1 MKKTTI
7 KSPVSIKGVGLH
19 GGKSVTLTLNPAADN
34 HGIKFK
40 RTDLPEYP
48 EIPADVGYVKDT
60 NRGTK
65 LMKGTAEVGT
75 VEHLMSAL
83 YAMGIDNVLVELDA
97 GEVPIMD
104 GSALPFV
111 NMIKEAGIEE
121 QEAERDYFVCE
132 EPISYTDEETGAEL
146 MLIPSD
152 KYEVTTM
159 IDFDSPVL
167 GQQYAE
173 LGDMSQY
180 DEQIAPCK
188 TFVFVHEL
196 VSLID
201 QDLIKGGD
209 LDNAIVIANEK
220 MTQASFDKIASKIEI
235 PEIEF
240 NKEGIVNKRDLIFS
254 NEPARHK
261 LLDVIGDLAL
271 AGKPI
276 IGKIVAT
283 KPGHAVNIELAK
295 LIKKEIIAKRKLK
308 GKPKYD
314 PNEVPLMNIEQ
325 VKAMLPH
332 RYPFLMIDKILELTS
347 EKVVGVK
354 NVTGNENFFQGH
366 FPGNPVFPGVL
377 QMEALAQTGGILALA
392 TVEDPQLYDT
402 YFLKM
407 DNVKFKQMVVPG
419 DTIILKMELLS
430 PVRRGIVQMQ
440 GTAYVGNKIVSEG
453 ELTAQIIKRP
463 V

>member
-7 KSPVSIKGVGLH
+7 KKPVSVSGVGLH
-19 GGKSVTLTLNPAADN
+19 SGEKVTLTLVPADEHA
-34 HGIKFK
+34 GIKFK
-40 RTDLPEYP
+40 RTDLENFP
-48 EIPADVGYVKDT
+48 EIPAEVGYVKDT

-83 YAMGIDNVLVELDA
+83 YAMEVDNVLVELD
-97 GEVPIMD
+97 GPEVPIMD
-104 GSALPFV
+104 GSAAAFV
-111 NMIKEAGIEE
+111 DMIKEAGIVE
-121 QEAERDYFVCE
+121 QEDEREIFVCE
-132 EPISYTDEETGAEL
+132 EPIVYQDEETGAEL
-146 MLIPSD
+146 MLMPSD
-152 KYEVTTM
+152 AYEVTTM

-173 LGDMSQY
+173 LSDMSQY
-180 DEQIAPCK
+180 DTQIAPCK

-196 VSLID
+196 VNLID

-220 MTQASFDKIASKIEI
+220 ITQESLDTIAGKMEI

-240 NKEGIVNKRDLIFS
+240 NKEGIVNTRDLIFS

-271 AGKPI
+271 VGRRIQGKV
-276 IGKIVAT
+276 VAT
-283 KPGHAVNIELAK
+283 KPGHAANVELAK
-295 LIKKEIIAKRKLK
+295 LIKKELLAQRKLK

-314 PNEVPLMNIEQ
+314 PTQPPVMDTEQ

-332 RYPFLMIDKILELTS
+332 RYPFLMVDKVIEMA
-347 EKVVGVK
+347 KDRIVGIK
-354 NVTGNENFFQGH
+354 NVTANEQLFQGH
-366 FPGNPVFPGVL
+366 FPGHPVFPGVL
-377 QMEALAQTGGILALA
+377 QMEALAQTGGILALT
-392 TVEDPQLYDT
+392 TVENPGDYDT

-407 DNVKFKQMVVPG
+407 DNVKFKALVVPG

-430 PVRRGIVQMQ
+430 PIRRGIVQMQ

-453 ELTAQIIKRP
+453 ELTAQIIKRQ
-463 V
+463 

>member
-7 KSPVSIKGVGLH
+7 KNAVSISGKGLH
-19 GGKSVTLTLNPAADN
+19 SGKKVTLSLQPADDN

-75 VEHLMSAL
+75 VEHIMSAL

-97 GEVPIMD
+97 EEVPIMD

-111 NMIKEAGIEE
+111 NMIKEAGIQE
-121 QEAERDYFVCE
+121 QESEKDVFICE
-132 EPISYTDEETGAEL
+132 EPIIYSDEETGAEL
-146 MLIPSD
+146 MLMPSD
-152 KYEVTTM
+152 TYEVTTM

-173 LGDMSQY
+173 LGDMTAY
-180 DEQIAPCK
+180 DTQIAPCK

-196 VSLID
+196 VNLID

-220 MTQASFDKIASKIEI
+220 ITQESLHTIASKIEI

-276 IGKIVAT
+276 QGKVVAT
-283 KPGHAVNIELAK
+283 KPGHAANIELAK
-295 LIKKEIIAKRKLK
+295 LIKKEILAQRKLK

-314 PNEVPLMNIEQ
+314 PTVPPLMNIEAI
-325 VKAMLPH
+325 KAMLPH
-332 RYPFLMIDKILELTS
+332 RYPFLMIDKIIELEPDR
-347 EKVVGVK
+347 VVGIK

-377 QMEALAQTGGILALA
+377 QMEALAQTGGILALT
-392 TVEDPQLYDT
+392 TVEDPHLYDT

-407 DNVKFKQMVVPG
+407 ENVKFKQMVVPG
-419 DTIILKMELLS
+419 DTIVLKMELLS
-430 PVRRGIVQMQ
+430 PIRRGIVQMQ

-453 ELTAQIIKRP
+453 ELTAQILKRP
-463 V
+463 

>member
-7 KSPVSIKGVGLH
+7 KKPVSVSGVGLH
-19 GGKSVTLTLNPAADN
+19 SGEKVTLTLVPADEHA
-34 HGIKFK
+34 GIKFK
-40 RTDLPEYP
+40 RTDLENFP
-48 EIPADVGYVKDT
+48 EIPAEVGYVKDT

-83 YAMGIDNVLVELDA
+83 YAMEVDNVLVELD
-97 GEVPIMD
+97 GPEVPIMD
-104 GSALPFV
+104 GSAAAFV
-111 NMIKEAGIEE
+111 DMIKEAGIVE
-121 QEAERDYFVCE
+121 QEDEREIFVCE
-132 EPISYTDEETGAEL
+132 EPIVYQDEETGAEL
-146 MLIPSD
+146 MLMPSD
-152 KYEVTTM
+152 AYEVTTM

-173 LGDMSQY
+173 LSDMSQY
-180 DEQIAPCK
+180 DTQIAPCK

-196 VSLID
+196 VNLID

-220 MTQASFDKIASKIEI
+220 ITQESLDTIAGKMEI

-240 NKEGIVNKRDLIFS
+240 NKEGIVNTRDLIFS

-271 AGKPI
+271 VGRRIQGKV
-276 IGKIVAT
+276 VAT
-283 KPGHAVNIELAK
+283 KPGHAANVELAK
-295 LIKKEIIAKRKLK
+295 LIKKELLAQRKLK

-314 PNEVPLMNIEQ
+314 PTQPPVMDTEQ

-332 RYPFLMIDKILELTS
+332 RYPFLMVDKVIEMA
-347 EKVVGVK
+347 EDRIVGIK
-354 NVTGNENFFQGH
+354 NVTANEQLFQGH
-366 FPGNPVFPGVL
+366 FPGHPVFPGVL
-377 QMEALAQTGGILALA
+377 QMEALAQTGGILALT
-392 TVEDPQLYDT
+392 TVENPGDYDT

-407 DNVKFKQMVVPG
+407 DNVKFKALVVPG

-430 PVRRGIVQMQ
+430 PIRRGIVQMQ

-453 ELTAQIIKRP
+453 ELTAQIIKRQ
-463 V
+463 

>member
-7 KSPVSIKGVGLH
+7 KQQVSISGKGLH
-19 GGKSVTLTLNPAADN
+19 SGQNVTLTLLPAAEN

-40 RTDLPEYP
+40 RTDLADFP
-48 EIPADVGYVKDT
+48 EIPADVGYVMDT

-65 LMKGTAEVGT
+65 LKKGVAEVGT

-83 YAMGIDNVLVELDA
+83 SALGIDNVMVELDA
-97 GEVPIMD
+97 AEVPIMD
-104 GSALPFV
+104 GSAAPFV
-111 NMIKEAGIEE
+111 NMILEAGIEE
-121 QEAERDYFVCE
+121 QDAEKEVFVCE
-132 EPISYTDEETGAEL
+132 EAIIYQDEETGAEL
-146 MLIPSD
+146 MLMPSD
-152 KYEVTTM
+152 RYEVTTM

-173 LGDMSQY
+173 LSDMSQY
-180 DEQIAPCK
+180 AEQIAPCK
-188 TFVFVHEL
+188 TFVFVDEL
-196 VSLID
+196 VNLID

-220 MTQASFDKIASKIEI
+220 ITKDSLDTIASKIEI

-240 NKEGIVNKRDLIFS
+240 NKEGIVNKRDLIYS

-271 AGKPI
+271 AGRPI
-276 IGKIVAT
+276 QGKVVAT

-295 LIKKEIIAKRKLK
+295 LIKKEILAQRKLK

-314 PNEVPLMNIEQ
+314 PNMAPLMDIEL
-325 VKAMLPH
+325 VKKMLPH
-332 RYPFLMIDKILELTS
+332 RYPFLMVDKVMEMESDKI
-347 EKVVGVK
+347 VGIK
-354 NVTGNENFFQGH
+354 NVTGNENFFSGH

-377 QMEALAQTGGILALA
+377 QMEALAQTGGILALSQ
-392 TVEDPQLYDT
+392 VDDPSLYDT

-407 DNVKFKQMVVPG
+407 DNVKFKALVVPG

-430 PVRRGIVQMQ
+430 PVRRGIVHMQ

-453 ELTAQIIKRP
+453 ELTAQIIKRQ
-463 V
+463 

>member
-209 LDNAIVIANEK
+209 LDNAIVI
-220 MTQASFDKIASKIEI
+220 
-235 PEIEF
+235 
-240 NKEGIVNKRDLIFS
+240 
-254 NEPARHK
+254 
-261 LLDVIGDLAL
+261 
-271 AGKPI
+271 

-407 DNVKFKQMVVPG
+407 DNVKFKQMVLV
-419 DTIILKMELLS
+419 KMFLL
-430 PVRRGIVQMQ
+430 MH
-440 GTAYVGNKIVSEG
+440 
-453 ELTAQIIKRP
+453 LHL
-463 V
+463 